1 MTLAMAAISIAIL
14 FVGMLIKRVRDR
26 REFEGHSIT
35 PEALYTLLSSNRD
48 VTVFDVRQP
57 LDLLGDSV
65 IIPGARWF
73 APQAVL
79 DDPSLISK
87 NTDLIIYCTCPSD
100 RTGLIVVRRA
110 LALGFSQI
118 RLLKGGLDGWRAKGY
133 PVEPYEKPFH
143 LDSDQR
149 SHLSTAG

>member
-1 MTLAMAAISIAIL
+1 MTLAIAAISIGIL
-14 FVGMLIKRVRDR
+14 FAVMLMKRVRDR
-26 REFEGHSIT
+26 REFERHAIT
-35 PEALYTLLSSNRD
+35 PEALHILLSSNRD
-48 VTVFDVRQP
+48 VTVVDVRQP

-65 IIPGARWF
+65 IIPGARWV

-87 NTDLIIYCTCPSD
+87 DKDLIIYCTCPSD

-118 RLLKGGLDGWRAKGY
+118 KLLKGGLDGWRAKGY
-133 PVEPYEKPFH
+133 PVEPYEKPIH

-149 SHLSTAG
+149 RHLSTTG

>member
-26 REFEGHSIT
+26 REFERHSIT

-65 IIPGARWF
+65 IIPDARWF

-149 SHLSTAG
+149 SHLSAAG